1 MGQVRRRKFL
11 LATGALLAA
20 PLARAQALASPVIG
34 YLSNGSS
41 DSSAHLVAAFRRGLS
56 AEGYVEGKN
65 VAIEYRWADGRVDQL
80 PGFAADFVRSQV
92 TVIIATGGSAAWLAA
107 KGATATIPTVFSGGS
122 DPVKLGLVSSLG
134 RPGGNATG
142 ITTNSGSLTTK
153 RLQLLSELVPA
164 ASLISILVSIVAD
177 PYAAEAV
184 KEIQAAARVLGQEI
198 RIVNARGER
207 GERGVEAAFS
217 EIVKMRA
224 GALLVSSSAFFNS
237 RRAQLVALA
246 AKHGIPASYAFP
258 EFVDAGG
265 LMSYGINLSEVSRQ
279 LGIYAGRILKGTK
292 PADLPVLQPTVF
304 ELALNSKTA
313 KALGVK
319 IPQSL
324 LARADRVVE

>member
-1 MGQVRRRKFL
+1 MRRRQL
-11 LATGALLAA
+11 LIAAGALIAA
-20 PLARAQALASPVIG
+20 PLAGRSQPALPVVG

-56 AEGYVEGKN
+56 EEGYVEGKN
-65 VAIEYRWADGRVDQL
+65 VAIEYRWAYGRADVL

-92 TVIIATGGSAAWLAA
+92 TVIIATGGSTTWLPA
-107 KGATATIPTVFSGGS
+107 KGATATIPIVFSGGS

-142 ITTNSGSLTTK
+142 ITTSSVGLTTK

-164 ASLISILVSIVAD
+164 AGLISVLVSIVAD
-177 PYAAEAV
+177 PYAAESV
-184 KEIQAAARVLGQEI
+184 KEIQAAARAFGQEI

-207 GERGVEAAFS
+207 GERGVDAAFA
-217 EIVKMRA
+217 EIVKMRS
-224 GALLVSSSAFFNS
+224 GALLVSSSAFLNS

-265 LMSYGINLSEVSRQ
+265 LMSYGVNLSEVSRQ
-279 LGIYAGRILKGTK
+279 VGVYAGRILKGTK
-292 PADLPVLQPTVF
+292 PADLPVLRPTVF

-324 LARADRVVE
+324 LVRADRVIE